1 MVAVAAG
8 GKEKQ
13 VIARPEHLRLFK
25 G

>member
-1 MVAVAAG
+1 MVAVADG